1 MNTKYETEV
10 YSRWGATDAYREHEQ
25 KTKNYT
31 KEKWAE
37 ATDDTYGKG
46 YSATV
51 DGISVGYYQYK
62 STSTAVAPSSDHIRV
77 YKSSVLKIDS
87 EKTITKVILYCT
99 ASDKCVDMT
108 VLEGDGNGFTADTA
122 SLTIEWT
129 GNAKNIVAQASNGQ
143 VRITKIVFVC
153 E

>member
-1 MNTKYETEV
+1 
-10 YSRWGATDAYREHEQ
+10 
-25 KTKNYT
+25 
-31 KEKWAE
+31 
-37 ATDDTYGKG
+37 
-46 YSATV
+46 
-51 DGISVGYYQYK
+51 
-62 STSTAVAPSSDHIRV
+62 
-77 YKSSVLKIDS
+77 
-87 EKTITKVILYCT
+87 
-99 ASDKCVDMT
+99 MT